1 MYSSSG
7 SSNAP
12 LPSWAARAD
21 SSTPAW
27 AQTANQPLVN
37 TTNLPAVKKEVKQ
50 DLKEIRTAV
59 DGIAKLARKR
69 DGRDTGPQVLNL
81 SDQVRRTARATTAK
95 IRDALSGTPE
105 GSAEHAALAKLS
117 EELKAT
123 LRDFQKNV
131 EAASASSQ
139 PAPPAAPSNALVV
152 APLSSVAVD
161 PHDAPGP
168 GALVVAPQ
176 QQQQLQIQ
184 QQQDTANESQLRAV
198 ATNEMVIADREVG
211 IDGIARSVQ
220 ELHEIF
226 EDINA
231 LVVEQGDHIDNIQ
244 TNIEKAS
251 NHQALAVTELV
262 AASRHQRR
270 SRKCMCWGIIGVML
284 AVVIFLVVF
293 EIVIKK

>member
-1 MYSSSG
+1 
-7 SSNAP
+7 
-12 LPSWAARAD
+12 
-21 SSTPAW
+21 
-27 AQTANQPLVN
+27 
-37 TTNLPAVKKEVKQ
+37 
-50 DLKEIRTAV
+50 
-59 DGIAKLARKR
+59 
-69 DGRDTGPQVLNL
+69 LNL
-81 SDQVRRTARATTAK
+81 HANDKCLIEAHQSVVLELVALIASRVAMLCVGLCGART
-95 IRDALSGTPE
+95 
-105 GSAEHAALAKLS
+105 
-117 EELKAT
+117 
-123 LRDFQKNV
+123 QM
-131 EAASASSQ
+131 
-139 PAPPAAPSNALVV
+139 
-152 APLSSVAVD
+152 
-161 PHDAPGP
+161 
-168 GALVVAPQ
+168 
-176 QQQQLQIQ
+176 QLQIQ